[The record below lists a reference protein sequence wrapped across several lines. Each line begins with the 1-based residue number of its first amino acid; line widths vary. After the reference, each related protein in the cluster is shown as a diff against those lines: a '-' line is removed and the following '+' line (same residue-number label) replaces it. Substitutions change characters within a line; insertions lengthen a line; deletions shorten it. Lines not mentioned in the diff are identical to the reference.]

1 MSEKCVKLLTYLDG
15 EKTEFEDEGG
25 GPRAGL
31 RKFSAQRDQRW
42 SMLIGELG
50 AVAPLTAVR
59 KICTDRTYKLESRI
73 RGPFCNKSRF
83 FVRNLY
89 LHPALWT
96 FWHFVSFRN
105 Y

>member
-1 MSEKCVKLLTYLDG
+1 MVK
-15 EKTEFEDEGG
+15 KAEFEDEGG

-42 SMLIGELG
+42 SMLMGKPG

-73 RGPFCNKSRF
+73 RVHFCTNRGF
-83 FVRNLY
+83 LY
-89 LHPALWT
+89 EICNSTRHCGLSVIL
-96 FWHFVSFRN
+96 
-105 Y
+105 